1 MSQKL
6 YPTTLYNHQIPNPT
20 DHLWDVVGSLSR
32 NSRVSSSFS
41 NLCHGCKR
49 GPTHYKYGVK
59 WLASVYTCVHV
70 KDTECAVIL
79 FIIFIIPVNQ
89 FSTNISPTTPDLCLN
104 LMQASLSK
112 FCSLCDLAASKKQ
125 IIMAM
130 QINCTPYTGEVKR
143 RKGQV
148 R

>member
-89 FSTNISPTTPDLCLN
+89 FSTNISPTTPDLFLN
-104 LMQASLSK
+104 LMQARVFLS
-112 FCSLCDLAASKKQ
+112 SAASVIWLLQKSRLSWQ
-125 IIMAM
+125 
-130 QINCTPYTGEVKR
+130 CR
-143 RKGQV
+143 
-148 R
+148 